1 MGEINDIYSKYA
13 CVLAWLDKF
22 ILLMQSKVMLLSFDD
37 GGWILLSA

>member
-1 MGEINDIYSKYA
+1 MIYIRN
-13 CVLAWLDKF
+13 VLAWLDKF